1 MKDGVSDGDEREG
14 GNDDFVARTDIQ
26 GEQGHVEAGGAAAD
40 RDGMRDVVVFGE
52 RGFEGCEL
60 GTETEV
66 RGAQDGG
73 DGGDFSFGDVGGAE
87 RDRHG

>member
-1 MKDGVSDGDEREG
+1 
-14 GNDDFVARTDIQ
+14 
-26 GEQGHVEAGGAAAD
+26 
-40 RDGMRDVVVFGE
+40 
-52 RGFEGCEL
+52 
-60 GTETEV
+60 V